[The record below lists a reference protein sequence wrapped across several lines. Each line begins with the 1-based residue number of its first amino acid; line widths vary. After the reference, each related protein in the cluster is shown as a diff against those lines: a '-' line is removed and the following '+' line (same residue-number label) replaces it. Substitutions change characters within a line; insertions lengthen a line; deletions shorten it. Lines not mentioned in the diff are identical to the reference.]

1 VGLDPNLWFQ
11 HVEILVAKEIGRETV
26 DYVRNIYKYYLTY
39 NLLEQ
44 RQEAR
49 DRAAVDGG
57 DRR

>member
-1 VGLDPNLWFQ
+1 
-11 HVEILVAKEIGRETV
+11 V

-49 DRAAVDGG
+49 DRAGMAAG